1 MVVNLLAERGELTN
15 KELELVAI
23 KLNLSKTMNNGEAY
37 NFYGMRECINRETI
51 LELYAINIGND

>member
-15 KELELVAI
+15 KELVAI
-23 KLNLSKTMNNGEAY
+23 KLNLSKIMNNGEAY